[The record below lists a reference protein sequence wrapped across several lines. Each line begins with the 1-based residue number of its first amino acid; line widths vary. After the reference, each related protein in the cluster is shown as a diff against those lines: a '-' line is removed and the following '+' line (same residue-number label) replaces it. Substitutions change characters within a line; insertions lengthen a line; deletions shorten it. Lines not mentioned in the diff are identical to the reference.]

1 MVNTSDVFQEPFS
14 KHSQNPPQKSL
25 NTPSRLAEE
34 KIEEIEKGP
43 EDKAEKN
50 PPSSPQP
57 KAKGKRSEPKASPRA
72 SRGSRKAETKS
83 DKSPPKTGN
92 LDLFSN
98 NERPNWKGS
107 HNQILRGE
115 QVTMVIKQLLG
126 FVFVGD
132 FF

>member
-1 MVNTSDVFQEPFS
+1 MNTSDVFLEPFS
-14 KHSQNPPQKSL
+14 KHSQHPPPKKSL
-25 NTPSRLAEE
+25 KTPLRLAEE

-57 KAKGKRSEPKASPRA
+57 KAKGKRSEPKASPKA

-92 LDLFSN
+92 LDWF
-98 NERPNWKGS
+98 RW
-107 HNQILRGE
+107 
-115 QVTMVIKQLLG
+115 
-126 FVFVGD
+126 
-132 FF
+132 